1 MSSRLPYINTPEK
14 HCEQRQRNSVS
25 NSDSKYKAD
34 WLLIILAFRNIP
46 NGGIG
51 KQFPGQSIY
60 NSGWCR
66 ARLYSSWVT
75 IITPTT
81 WSWRSTIANPRV
93 KVLDPLSHHT
103 SPGGAIIDIGNTATH
118 YDQKAVALETFA
130 RPLWGL
136 APLLLGGGKYIGV
149 ERWIKGLASGTDP
162 NSFEYWGAS
171 ADKDQRMVE
180 MSPLSFAVAIAP
192 EVFYAVGIAETSLE
206 RCLGTYAPLQGTYGC
221 RQRKYLPFFT
231 ELYRKADARQWV
243 DSHLVGWR
251 SSISPK
257 PTGYGFV
264 FSPIL
269 PCALWG
275 LLSTTRSRWKRTL
288 KGWKNFS

>member
-1 MSSRLPYINTPEK
+1 M
-14 HCEQRQRNSVS
+14 
-25 NSDSKYKAD
+25 
-34 WLLIILAFRNIP
+34 
-46 NGGIG
+46 
-51 KQFPGQSIY
+51 
-60 NSGWCR
+60 
-66 ARLYSSWVT
+66 
-75 IITPTT
+75 
-81 WSWRSTIANPRV
+81 
-93 KVLDPLSHHT
+93 LDPLSHHT

-231 ELYRKADARQWV
+231 ELYRKADARQ
-243 DSHLVGWR
+243 
-251 SSISPK
+251 
-257 PTGYGFV
+257 
-264 FSPIL
+264 
-269 PCALWG
+269 
-275 LLSTTRSRWKRTL
+275 
-288 KGWKNFS
+288 